1 MTKRKKSGKRKSAAP
16 KRKNAR
22 RKQKKGGRR
31 FSELL
36 IVGALLLAAY
46 FAIFGGEYSIF
57 ELKKLEGLE
66 LARAAELAKTKVEID
81 SLRQVAERLRTDA
94 EAIERVA
101 RERYGMIREGEIL
114 YRFREAEPAE
124 TVIDEDEGAE

>member
-1 MTKRKKSGKRKSAAP
+1 VTKRKRSGKKKSAAP
-16 KRKNAR
+16 KRK
-22 RKQKKGGRR
+22 KGSWR
-31 FSELL
+31 FPDLL

-66 LARAAELAKTKVEID
+66 LARAAELAKTRAEID